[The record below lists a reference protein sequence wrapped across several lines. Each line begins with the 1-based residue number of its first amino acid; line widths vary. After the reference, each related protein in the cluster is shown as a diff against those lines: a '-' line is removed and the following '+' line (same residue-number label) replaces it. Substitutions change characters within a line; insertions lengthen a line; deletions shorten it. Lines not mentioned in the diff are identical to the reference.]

1 MTLLLEMLRKV
12 RRGQV
17 LLTTDIMSSVAS
29 RSRQSFFSRVAVE
42 RLETRRLWPSRVS
55 FSSSDQSRA
64 AVSQP
69 GARTLDLYDL

>member
-29 RSRQSFFSRVAVE
+29 RSRQSFLSRVAVE

-55 FSSSDQSRA
+55 FSSSDQFRG
-64 AVSQP
+64 AVSQ
-69 GARTLDLYDL
+69 GRART